1 MPPNDSHGLKM
12 TPEYRIAAEKQITS
26 YLSKYDVKNI
36 KYMQVEQTFSDL
48 GVEIH
53 VWNVKAEG
61 SSWWVVEGEGAP
73 MNLYPQD
80 AFYFSADEAYSFHM
94 GITQR
99 LQARHHSEFKHII
112 DELPLD
118 IDEIKSIS
126 RRLNLAAQALNDV
139 AGVEDIQSIGLT
151 CRESLIELAKAL
163 VSANPTIL
171 EDNNLKAADFK
182 GIAKAVIS
190 IYAEGKSNSNLRKHS
205 RSMAEMA
212 WDYSSEIVH
221 SLNKNIPDAKICL
234 LFTCSIVSI
243 FQNLYLN
250 TVSLIGS
257 GGKGVPDGLR
267 GNAGRPWRGNCPKGS
282 VRKPL
287 LRCCCSSLGSA
298 LHVVAP
304 TVKNTKQWVMGAL

>member
-12 TPEYRIAAEKQITS
+12 TPEYRIAVEKQITS

-53 VWNVKAEG
+53 VWNMKAEG
-61 SSWWVVEGEGAP
+61 GNWWVVEGEGAP

-171 EDNNLKAADFK
+171 EENNLKAADFK

-221 SLNKNIPDAKICL
+221 SPNKNIPDAKICL
-234 LFTCSIVSI
+234 LFTCSVVSI
-243 FQNLYLN
+243 FQNLYLKHLGFDAEPKCPECKSMDF
-250 TVSLIGS
+250 SLQATEDDSIVIMLCNDCGHEEAVQVES
-257 GGKGVPDGLR
+257 QDGE
-267 GNAGRPWRGNCPKGS
+267 
-282 VRKPL
+282 
-287 LRCCCSSLGSA
+287 
-298 LHVVAP
+298 
-304 TVKNTKQWVMGAL
+304 

>member
-12 TPEYRIAAEKQITS
+12 TPEYRIAVEKQITS

-61 SSWWVVEGEGAP
+61 GNWWVVEGEGAP

-171 EDNNLKAADFK
+171 EENNLKAADFK

-190 IYAEGKSNSNLRKHS
+190 IYFGFQLGT
-205 RSMAEMA
+205 
-212 WDYSSEIVH
+212 
-221 SLNKNIPDAKICL
+221 IPVKI
-234 LFTCSIVSI
+234 
-243 FQNLYLN
+243 
-250 TVSLIGS
+250 
-257 GGKGVPDGLR
+257 
-267 GNAGRPWRGNCPKGS
+267 
-282 VRKPL
+282 
-287 LRCCCSSLGSA
+287 
-298 LHVVAP
+298 AP
-304 TVKNTKQWVMGAL
+304 TKLENLIAK